1 MKKAVFSLGLI
12 AVFSSALFAQNTN
25 DFTFRTK
32 SFNGTLGVVI
42 LGYQGVTKDVVIPS
56 SINSIPVMEIGDQA
70 FLLNNVKS
78 VVIPKTVVRIGK
90 QAFYG
95 NRIEAVS
102 IPESVREIGD
112 NAFDSNLNLRAA
124 RTLAQSKQ
132 ARQPVPQT
140 VDYNNYY
147 LQQPAPPPVVVQ
159 QPPVQQPVVVQKP
172 MPVQQTAVVQQ
183 PAPVQQPVVIQKP
196 TPVQQAA
203 IVQQPAPVQQPLVV
217 QQSASVQPIVVPPP
231 APAANP
237 VVVTQPVPVV
247 VPQTVTVTN
256 PVIVPQ
262 TPVTQQPAVV
272 TETYV
277 EQEAF
282 DEQAAVLVMSNGGT
296 VRPNDNDTVQ
306 YPHRQ
311 VILPEEKR
319 VFDVP
324 RTLAGDYSSPK
335 GAEPRPDSSNIPQR
349 FAKAPP
355 PIAAPDN
362 NYSPVIPLELDD
374 GSDEEQE
381 KRTVVELVPK
391 RTTALRSGDYIINID
406 GNSGAASIAGYRG
419 RERNVLLPSK
429 VDMYS
434 PVIIGR
440 LAFCNKY
447 ITSVKIPEGIIRIED
462 SAFSSNSLTDVVI
475 PSSVRYVGYQAF
487 NGNPLNRITIGAAVP
502 MQIDSFPALFA
513 DYYRIN
519 GMLAGT
525 YYLVNGRWVIDN

>member
-12 AVFSSALFAQNTN
+12 AVFVSVLFAQSTN

-42 LGYQGVTKDVVIPS
+42 LGYQGITKDVVIPS
-56 SINSIPVMEIGDQA
+56 SINGIPVMEIGDQA

-78 VVIPKTVVRIGK
+78 VVIPKTVIRIGK

-124 RTLAQSKQ
+124 RVLAQNKQ
-132 ARQPVPQT
+132 TAPAAASPAVNYVYVQQT
-140 VDYNNYY
+140 V
-147 LQQPAPPPVVVQ
+147 PVTPPPVVVQ
-159 QPPVQQPVVVQKP
+159 QPAPV
-172 MPVQQTAVVQQ
+172 VVQQ
-183 PAPVQQPVVIQKP
+183 PAPVV
-196 TPVQQAA
+196 
-203 IVQQPAPVQQPLVV
+203 VQQPAPVVAQQPTPVVV
-217 QQSASVQPIVVPPP
+217 QKPVQQQPIMKQQQAAKVQPIVVTQPV
-231 APAANP
+231 PAANP
-237 VVVTQPVPVV
+237 IVVTQPVPVV

-262 TPVTQQPAVV
+262 TVV
-272 TETYV
+272 TPQPIVTERSKPNSDSKPVDQYKP
-277 EQEAF
+277 
-282 DEQAAVLVMSNGGT
+282 AAVLAMSNGGGVT
-296 VRPNDNDTVQ
+296 TNDIDYTQ
-306 YPHRQ
+306 YPYRP
-311 VILPEEKR
+311 VILPDEKR

-324 RTLAGDYSSPK
+324 RTLVEDTSSPK
-335 GAEPRPDSSNIPQR
+335 GAEPRPNSSGIPQR

-355 PIAAPDN
+355 PIAAPEN
-362 NYSPVIPLELDD
+362 NYSAVIPQQLDN
-374 GSDEEQE
+374 GYEDEAE
-381 KRTVVELVPK
+381 KRTIVELVPA
-391 RTTALRSGDYIINID
+391 RATALRAGDYIINVD
-406 GNSGAASIAGYRG
+406 GHSGAASIAGYRG
-419 RERNVLLPSK
+419 KERNVILPAK
-429 VDMYS
+429 IDVYS
-434 PVIIGR
+434 PAIIGR

-513 DYYRIN
+513 DFYRIN

-525 YYLVNGRWVIDN
+525 YYLVNGRWVLDN